1 MNEFYHSYYK
11 IGKGITEKDFR
22 KEINKASK
30 VDLDNLWD
38 NYLYGAKNFYS
49 LLKSTLKKSDF
60 KLTKKHNEKYF
71 AAHYGFFNQPGTNKA
86 LLIAPK
92 SPAFKAGINVGDKVI
107 SINNIFVKNDEV
119 NEWVKYFGNDIKIT
133 LLKNNIVSKINLS
146 HTSKTFFDK
155 FTLSKNE

>member
-1 MNEFYHSYYK
+1 M
-11 IGKGITEKDFR
+11 GIC
-22 KEINKASK
+22 A
-30 VDLDNLWD
+30 L
-38 NYLYGAKNFYS
+38 
-49 LLKSTLKKSDF
+49 
-60 KLTKKHNEKYF
+60 LTKKHNEKYF